1 MSGPARLT
9 SLLRVA
15 PTRWLQVGAVAVLW
29 GRAWQHLWHDA
40 PFRALLWHERIM
52 SPLIELLGLDWQWWV
67 RSAAVDHGIQTAIR
81 ITGVLYVLAGFVALF
96 AHRPF
101 TRKWRW
107 LVGLAGFSLLL
118 LAWMYWLEHW
128 RHLAQFL
135 EYALQVAFPLL
146 LWRAMGATDGL
157 GWTAAMSRGLRVA
170 VALTFAAHGLYA
182 LGVYPVP
189 GSFVKMTTNIL
200 PLSENGARTFLLL
213 AGVMDQIVAVG
224 IFLPF
229 GKWRRALLL
238 YAVVWGLLTAMARPV
253 AWVYAHDLWHG
264 LSLYLP
270 MMVYRLPHA
279 IGPLVLLLEE
289 LRPNPEAAEGQG
301 HHPCHWMRW
310 R

>member
-1 MSGPARLT
+1 MTGLALLASLQRL
-9 SLLRVA
+9 A
-15 PTRWLQVGAVAVLW
+15 PTRWLQLGAAAVLW

-40 PFRALLWHERIM
+40 PFRTLLWNERIM
-52 SPLIELLGLDWQWWV
+52 APLIELWGLDWQWWV
-67 RSAAVDHGIQTAIR
+67 SSAAVDEGIQTAIR
-81 ITGVLYVLAGFVALF
+81 ITGMLYVLAGVVALF
-96 AHRPF
+96 ADRPF
-101 TRKWRW
+101 MRKWRW
-107 LVGLAGFSLLL
+107 LMGLATFMLVV

-146 LWRAMGATDGL
+146 LWYAMGRTDGL
-157 GWTAAMSRGLRVA
+157 RWTAGMLKVLRLA
-170 VALTFAAHGLYA
+170 VALTFSAHGLYA

-189 GSFVKMTTNIL
+189 GTFVKMTTNIL

-213 AGVMDQIVAVG
+213 AGVMDQIIAVG

-229 GKWRRALLL
+229 GKWRRVLLL

-253 AWVYAHDLWHG
+253 AWVYAHDFWHG

-279 IGPLVLLLEE
+279 LGPLMLLLEGV
-289 LRPNPEAAEGQG
+289 RQNSAGEG
-301 HHPCHWMRW
+301 
-310 R
+310 